1 MCGSAS
7 RSTNVKTEIKK
18 EIFKSL
24 KVKNTIEESKEKK
37 IKITCKSPSSN
48 SSNSSH
54 TTPKHFSHHHRL
66 RSNRNRN

>member
-37 IKITCKSPSSN
+37 NQNHMQITQ
-48 SSNSSH
+48 
-54 TTPKHFSHHHRL
+54 L
-66 RSNRNRN
+66 E